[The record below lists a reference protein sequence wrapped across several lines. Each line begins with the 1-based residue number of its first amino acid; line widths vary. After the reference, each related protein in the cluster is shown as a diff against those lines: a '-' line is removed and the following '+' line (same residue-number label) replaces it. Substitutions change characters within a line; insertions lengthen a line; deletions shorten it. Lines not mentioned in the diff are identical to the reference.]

1 MDLKH
6 TMARRRAARDQ
17 QSPSCML
24 HSALRSVGDIGAL
37 LLHVGTTLHTLS
49 SSLREDEFGG
59 TPRRT
64 DRPTR
69 HHPRQEML
77 LRARGSESRGHV
89 LGDAP
94 RHRGGVQGLS
104 RSDDTS
110 DEERSVGAAPNS
122 KHRHK
127 SSNTQRGPSLS
138 DDEAPYVASS
148 ARTELRAE
156 LRAESSAKPGAGR
169 SERDTCIHRERRHS
183 HNPTVGRDPPFCERK
198 SHCKH
203 NTHRESLQPL
213 PFHQLE
219 RPGRAVSA
227 VDVDGVRTNSPV
239 CHEMD
244 QVTAHMGN
252 GSSITVQQREPA
264 CYQTGAVQSL
274 QQWRQHYSHSKS
286 ESMQCLRL
294 LAGSESHQFKLL
306 PNAQHH
312 FSGTTSD
319 MPLDVSTTMSLLGPP
334 AYLSDGGEGTRPTNS
349 GPASLTP
356 PRSGGSEEPQ
366 TERSGL
372 PLLMLHTSSGESSM
386 QQMGTDLSM
395 RTGLQT
401 VHETNMRRVGAIK
414 LLKRPLK
421 MRQRSVLSACTNE
434 ERHAALEVIVETGMQ
449 AHVAS
454 GQDNDVTSDGELK
467 RLKSVG
473 LSKKRTMTQV
483 GKRQHKAKRLVM
495 GQLSSSSDSGSC
507 GESFDEEALHGPD
520 VHKVE
525 RILDM
530 RSVSLNEREFLI
542 KWQGWSAKWNGA
554 PSSLP
559 LHAFAFLLLH
569 SAHSILHIALI
580 TCKHACRLGA
590 RT

>member
-1 MDLKH
+1 
-6 TMARRRAARDQ
+6 
-17 QSPSCML
+17 
-24 HSALRSVGDIGAL
+24 
-37 LLHVGTTLHTLS
+37 
-49 SSLREDEFGG
+49 
-59 TPRRT
+59 
-64 DRPTR
+64 
-69 HHPRQEML
+69 
-77 LRARGSESRGHV
+77 
-89 LGDAP
+89 
-94 RHRGGVQGLS
+94 
-104 RSDDTS
+104 
-110 DEERSVGAAPNS
+110 
-122 KHRHK
+122 
-127 SSNTQRGPSLS
+127 
-138 DDEAPYVASS
+138 
-148 ARTELRAE
+148 
-156 LRAESSAKPGAGR
+156 
-169 SERDTCIHRERRHS
+169 
-183 HNPTVGRDPPFCERK
+183 
-198 SHCKH
+198 
-203 NTHRESLQPL
+203 
-213 PFHQLE
+213 
-219 RPGRAVSA
+219 
-227 VDVDGVRTNSPV
+227 
-239 CHEMD
+239 
-244 QVTAHMGN
+244 MGN
-252 GSSITVQQREPA
+252 GSSVTVQE
-264 CYQTGAVQSL
+264 QTGAAQSP
-274 QQWRQHYSHSKS
+274 QQLRQHYSHGKS
-286 ESMQCLRL
+286 ESMKCLRL
-294 LAGSESHQFKLL
+294 LAGSESHQITLL

-312 FSGTTSD
+312 FSGITSD

-349 GPASLTP
+349 GPALLMP

-372 PLLMLHTSSGESSM
+372 PLLMLHTSSGDSSM
-386 QQMGTDLSM
+386 QQTGTDLSM

-401 VHETNMRRVGAIK
+401 VHETKMQVRRVGAIK
-414 LLKRPLK
+414 LLKRPLR

-434 ERHAALEVIVETGMQ
+434 ERHAALEVIVETDVQ

-454 GQDNDVTSDGELK
+454 GQDNDATYDSELK

-473 LSKKRTMTQV
+473 LGKKRTMSQA

-507 GESFDEEALHGPD
+507 DESFDEEALYGPD

-530 RSVSLNEREFLI
+530 RNVSLNEREFLI